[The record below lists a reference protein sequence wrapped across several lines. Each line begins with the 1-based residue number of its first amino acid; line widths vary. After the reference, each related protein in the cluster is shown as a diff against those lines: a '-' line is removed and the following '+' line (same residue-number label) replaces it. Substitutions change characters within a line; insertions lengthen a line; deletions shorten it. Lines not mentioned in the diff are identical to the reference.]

1 LEEALF
7 GASREGLFFL
17 YLEGEVPLELLLREV
32 SGDRLVV
39 AIDPGKVTNRVWLTT
54 GERGLI
60 GEPVSLPVLRDGV
73 DELARLIA
81 GSGVT
86 GAPVIGIE
94 ATGALHRAWAAEVE
108 RRWPGSLRLFAPS
121 QTQAARAPLGS
132 RRFKTDDRDCAALV
146 WLLRQGAGRS
156 TAPSAVEALL
166 GAVRHRRQLVDVRRV
181 LQQRLHDQL
190 NALCPGLSAPVGHG
204 RALKLEDASGQ
215 AVMACAVAFAGRA
228 PSVRSLQTRAPGR
241 LTEINARFWAE
252 RWQRLLPPPADA
264 ELRARRLGR
273 DADRW
278 LRLRDDITA
287 LEDQLAELLA
297 DTDGQVL
304 TTLPGVAV
312 VRAAAFAAHALP
324 IERWAT
330 PEHLYSATGL
340 APASYQSAS
349 LNRRGRISRQGLAEH
364 RDALM
369 GIAWG
374 LSQHSTAFAERDRE
388 YRARG
393 FRPIQARVALAR
405 HACRL
410 AWRLM
415 NSQQPYDD
423 RRYDR
428 ARHRRGR

>member
-1 LEEALF
+1 M
-7 GASREGLFFL
+7 SPGL
-17 YLEGEVPLELLLREV
+17 LLLRELPA
-32 SGDRLVV
+32 DRLVV
-39 AIDPGKVTNRVWLTT
+39 AIDPGKVTNRVWLTS

-60 GEPVSLPVLRDGV
+60 GEPVSLPVLREGV
-73 DELARLIA
+73 DELERLVV
-81 GSGVT
+81 GSGV
-86 GAPVIGIE
+86 GGMPVIGIE

-121 QTQAARAPLGS
+121 ETQAARAQLGS

-146 WLLRQGAGRS
+146 WLLRQGAGRPS
-156 TAPSAVEALL
+156 APSQVEALL
-166 GAVRHRRQLVDVRRV
+166 GAVRHRRQLVDARRV

-190 NALCPGLSAPVGHG
+190 NALCPGLSAPAGHG
-204 RALKLEDASGQ
+204 RVLELEDPSGR
-215 AVMACAVAFAGRA
+215 AVLACAVAFAGHP
-228 PSVRSLQTRAPGR
+228 PSVRSLLARSPGR
-241 LTEINARFWAE
+241 LSDANARFWAQ
-252 RWQRLLPPPADA
+252 RWKRLLPAPADA

-273 DADRW
+273 DVDRW
-278 LRLRDDITA
+278 LGLREDITA
-287 LEDQLAELLA
+287 LEHQLAELLA
-297 DTDGQVL
+297 GTDGQIL

-312 VRAAAFAAHALP
+312 VRAAAFAAHTLP
-324 IERWAT
+324 IERWPTA
-330 PEHLYSATGL
+330 EHLYSATGL

-349 LNRRGRISRQGLAEH
+349 VTRRGRISRQGLAEH

-374 LSQHSTAFAERDRE
+374 LSQHSPAFAQRDRE

-410 AWRLM
+410 AFRLLHD
-415 NSQQPYDD
+415 QQPYDD

>member
-1 LEEALF
+1 VIVLE
-7 GASREGLFFL
+7 
-17 YLEGEVPLELLLREV
+17 PLLLREL
-32 SGDRLVV
+32 SAGRLVV

-60 GEPVSLPVLRDGV
+60 GKPVSLPVLRDGV

-81 GSGVT
+81 ASGVR
-86 GAPVIGIE
+86 GSPVIGIE

-121 QTQAARAPLGS
+121 ETQAARAQLGS
-132 RRFKTDDRDCAALV
+132 RRYKTDDRDCAALV
-146 WLLRQGAGRS
+146 WLLRQGAGRP
-156 TAPSAVEALL
+156 TPPSAIDALL
-166 GAVRHRRQLVDVRRV
+166 GAVRHRRQLVDARRV

-190 NALCPGLSAPVGHG
+190 NGLCPGLSAPVGHG
-204 RALKLEDASGQ
+204 RVLELEDPSGR
-215 AVMACAVAFAGRA
+215 AVLACAVAFAGRA
-228 PSVRSLQTRAPGR
+228 PTVRSLRARSPGR
-241 LTEINARFWAE
+241 LTETNAGFWVG
-252 RWQRLLPPPADA
+252 RWRRLLPPPPDA
-264 ELRARRLGR
+264 ELRAQRLGR
-273 DADRW
+273 DVDRW
-278 LRLRDDITA
+278 LGLRDDIAT
-287 LEDQLAELLA
+287 LETQLTELLA
-297 DTDGQVL
+297 RTDGQIL
-304 TTLPGVAV
+304 TSLPGVAV
-312 VRAAAFAAHALP
+312 IRAAAFTAHTLP
-324 IERWAT
+324 IERWPTA
-330 PEHLYSATGL
+330 EHLHSATGL

-349 LNRRGRISRQGLAEH
+349 VTRRGRISRQGLAEH

-374 LSQHSTAFAERDRE
+374 LSQHSPAFAQRDRE

-410 AWRLM
+410 CWRLLS
-415 NSQQPYDD
+415 SQQPYDE